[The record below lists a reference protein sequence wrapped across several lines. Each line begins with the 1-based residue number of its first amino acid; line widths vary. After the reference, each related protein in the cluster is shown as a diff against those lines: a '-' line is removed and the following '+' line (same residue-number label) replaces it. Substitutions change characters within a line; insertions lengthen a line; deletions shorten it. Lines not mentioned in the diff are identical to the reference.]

1 MKNSKTHLYNVVW
14 KKYVPVIRILLKKT
28 TAEEQV
34 FVINRIDFERAGI
47 GRKAGYKFSASFVNG
62 RPDLIFTENEL
73 VQSFIASLQE
83 DEAIRQQLLQ
93 NNYTFSFGS
102 NYQLRIKNDSLP
114 KEDLPLL
121 AEQAVDE

>member
-1 MKNSKTHLYNVVW
+1 MYTHIWL
-14 KKYVPVIRILLKKT
+14 KYLPIIRILLKKS
-28 TAEEQV
+28 TAGDQNLDL
-34 FVINRIDFERAGI
+34 NRIDFERAGI

-83 DEAIRQQLLQ
+83 DEAIRQHLSQ